1 MALPVPRVP
10 AGPCAVWACA
20 MTTLLQDGVAWLQG
34 QLKDSSGVTV
44 TFYRGTE
51 SVVITATP
59 VQKDYTVPLETGGWM
74 NVTSRDYYFAAAD
87 VIISGSVVKPRQGD
101 RIIETIGGVEY
112 SYTILSFG
120 SMPACEWRDQD
131 GVGLIVHSK
140 LTKTTT

>member
-1 MALPVPRVP
+1 
-10 AGPCAVWACA
+10 
-20 MTTLLQDGVAWLQG
+20 MTTLLQDGVAWLG
-34 QLKDSSGVTV
+34 DQLKDSSGVTV

-59 VQKDYTVPLETGGWM
+59 VQRDYTVPLESGQGFT

-87 VIISGSVVKPRQGD
+87 VIIGGNVVKPRQGD
-101 RIIETIGGVEY
+101 RIIERIGGVDY

-131 GVGLIVHSK
+131 GVSLIVHSK
-140 LTKTTT
+140 LSKTIT